1 MDDSQPTLMP
11 MSSSFWFAGKARH
24 QSRTMGINTRISSR
38 QASRKRALM
47 RFGGGSTRSWR
58 PQFRQAILMAELC
71 RQHLSELPVPPGAR
85 VGKSFDPELES
96 LLMRCLEKDPLARP
110 QSARELTLLLSG
122 CSLAGQWTPEHRAAW
137 WIEHRKSVAGLTKP
151 VSRPGSSQVDKTVKI
166 EFADRTP

>member
-1 MDDSQPTLMP
+1 M
-11 MSSSFWFAGKARH
+11 
-24 QSRTMGINTRISSR
+24 
-38 QASRKRALM
+38 
-47 RFGGGSTRSWR
+47 
-58 PQFRQAILMAELC
+58 
-71 RQHLSELPVPPGAR
+71 PPGAR

-122 CSLAGQWTPEHRAAW
+122 CSLAGQWTPEHRAAL